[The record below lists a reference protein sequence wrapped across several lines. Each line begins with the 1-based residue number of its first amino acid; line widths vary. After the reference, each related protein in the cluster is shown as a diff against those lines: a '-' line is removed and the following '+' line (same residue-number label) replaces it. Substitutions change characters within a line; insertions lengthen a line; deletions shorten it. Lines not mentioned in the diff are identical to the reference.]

1 MSVDNFE
8 VKSFQTAESF
18 WDALSPTR
26 PLVEGPHRFI
36 FRGQADAT
44 WKLVPSLL
52 RPYQNQCVNSTEQ
65 FCPKDLSFLE
75 HRWLEKFME
84 QLDRVGLTIPNDSAE
99 FRDLIVNPSSA
110 INRLKRNKP
119 IPENS
124 LLNLMAKAQHH
135 GVPTRLLDWTTQ
147 SFTACYFA
155 ASSALAC
162 HKHWNETSQLAVW
175 ALNVEHSG
183 LYDDLILHTSP
194 GSTSPHLAAQAGL
207 FTVHPNSLF
216 PTQSLSPQ
224 GLEAIFSKQTSPLIK
239 LTLPV
244 FEASQLLEYCERSG
258 FSAANIYPS
267 ADGAGKSTLDLIN
280 IENAKTA
287 WNTDEVKIR

>member
-8 VKSFQTAESF
+8 VKPFQTAESF
-18 WDALSPTR
+18 WEALSPTR

-65 FCPKDLSFLE
+65 FCPKDLFFLE

-84 QLDRVGLTIPNDSAE
+84 QLDRVGLVIPNDSAE

-207 FTVHPNSLF
+207 FTAHPNSLF
-216 PTQSLSPQ
+216 PTQSLPPQ